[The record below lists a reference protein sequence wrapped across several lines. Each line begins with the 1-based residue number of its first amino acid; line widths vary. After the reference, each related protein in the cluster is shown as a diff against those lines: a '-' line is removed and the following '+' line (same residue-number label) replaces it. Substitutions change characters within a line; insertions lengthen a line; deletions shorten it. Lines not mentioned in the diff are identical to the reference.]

1 MDSVHIAFAG
11 NSKVFKGV
19 LLSTMSM
26 IKHTNRVL
34 NIHILTMDLTDMNKD
49 YSPINNEMVELLN
62 KIVKEKNINSSVVS
76 YDVSKY
82 YLDTIAN
89 SKNNQTSYTP
99 YTFLRLYMTKLDGIG
114 EKVIYIDVDT
124 MINNDIGQMYDID
137 LLDYE
142 FAAVKDHM
150 GKIFINRT
158 YCNAGVLFLNLKRI
172 KETNLFEKCIEMIL
186 VRKMGFPDQTAINDL
201 ALKKM
206 FLPRKYNEQRKI
218 HDDTVIKHFCQGIKW
233 FPIPRIYNIKQWEID
248 KVHEKMKIFMYDD
261 IFTEYK
267 ILCEE
272 YPFIK

>member
-1 MDSVHIAFAG
+1 MENVHIAFAG

-26 IKHTNRVL
+26 IKHTDRVL

-49 YSPINNEMVELLN
+49 YSPINNEMVELLD

-99 YTFLRLYMTKLDGIG
+99 YTFLRLYMTKLDGIAD
-114 EKVIYIDVDT
+114 KVIYIDVDT
-124 MINNDIGQMYDID
+124 MINNDIGNMYDID

-218 HDDTVIKHFCQGIKW
+218 HNDTVIKHFCQGIKW

-248 KVHEKMKIFMYDD
+248 KVHKKMKIFMYDD
-261 IFTEYK
+261 IFYEYQ
-267 ILCEE
+267 ILCEK